1 MPRLL
6 PATPESIA
14 IAAAALRDGQLVA
27 FPTETVYGLGGS
39 TLDPAAI
46 ARIYGLKGR
55 PRDNPLIAH
64 VLDADAARR
73 LIQPWDSRMQQLA
86 EAFWPGALTIVGTKA
101 EGVPIEATGGRTT
114 IAVRSPSH
122 PIARALLELFG
133 GPVSAPSANR
143 SGHVS
148 PTTAA
153 HVEDDFASHT
163 DLIVLDAGA
172 APVGIE
178 STVIDLSVRDRAV
191 LLRPGSISREAI
203 EEVIGPV
210 EAPHFESQQAGPGTT
225 RSHYAPRTP
234 AELMAH
240 DALLKRMSR
249 IPTEE
254 TWIVLALRE
263 DVQAARPHRVIMMP
277 NRAEAYAARLY
288 SALREADNFRATR
301 ILIEEPDARDGMW
314 PSILDRLQRATA

>member
-64 VLDADAARR
+64 VLDAIAARR
-73 LIQPWDSRMQQLA
+73 LIHPWDARMQQLA
-86 EAFWPGALTIVGTKA
+86 DAFWPGALTIVGAKS
-101 EGVPIEATGGRTT
+101 EQVPIEATGGRLT

-122 PIARALLELFG
+122 AVARELLEAFG

-153 HVEDDFASHT
+153 HVDDDFASHT
-163 DLIVLDAGA
+163 DLIILDAGA

-178 STVIDLSVRDRAV
+178 STVIDLSSPDRAV
-191 LLRPGSISREAI
+191 LLRPGSVSREAI
-203 EEVIGPV
+203 EQVIGPV
-210 EAPHFESQQAGPGTT
+210 EAPHFESQQAGPGTS

-234 AELMAH
+234 AELVAH
-240 DALLKRMSR
+240 DELLKRLTH
-249 IPTEE
+249 IPAAE

-263 DVQAARPHRVIMMP
+263 DVQVARPHRRIMMP

-288 SALREADNFRATR
+288 SVLREADTFRGSR
-301 ILIEEPDARDGMW
+301 ILIEAPADRDGMW
-314 PSILDRLQRATA
+314 PSILDRLHRATA